1 MSAVGLTLEDDPLQ
15 AEQLDPRVEKRF
27 VHGALEAAR
36 FFMEKS
42 DVHQALHRL
51 TDRLSKLE
59 IPYAIVGAL
68 ALNAYGYQRTTT
80 DVDVLVRPEGLEAFK
95 KAYLGRGYVE
105 ELPGSKGL
113 RDATV
118 DVKIDGLL
126 TGEYPGNGKEKPVAF
141 PDPATAAIRG
151 ERFALLPLE
160 RLIELKVASGMT
172 APHRLRDLA
181 DVIELIRVHALPAE
195 YAESL
200 DPYVREKYLE
210 LWGAAQ
216 TSDDQ

>member
-1 MSAVGLTLEDDPLQ
+1 MTHQTG
-15 AEQLDPRVEKRF
+15 QLDPLVEKRF
-27 VHGALEAAR
+27 VHGALTAAR

-42 DVHQALHRL
+42 DVHQALYRL
-51 TDRLSKLE
+51 TDRLTKLE

-105 ELPGSKGL
+105 KFPGSKGL

-118 DVKIDGLL
+118 NVKIDVLL
-126 TGEYPGNGKEKPVAF
+126 TGEYPRDGKAKPVAF
-141 PDPATAAIRG
+141 PDPAAAGVRG
-151 ERFALLPLE
+151 ERFALLALE

-181 DVIELIRVHALPAE
+181 DVIELIRVRRLPAE

-216 TSDDQ
+216 TSDDE

>member
-1 MSAVGLTLEDDPLQ
+1 MTHQ

-42 DVHQALHRL
+42 DVHQALYRL
-51 TDRLSKLE
+51 TDRLTKLE

-80 DVDVLVRPEGLEAFK
+80 DVDVLVRLEGLEAFK
-95 KAYLGRGYVE
+95 KVYLGRGYVE
-105 ELPGSKGL
+105 QSSDDCRPGSKGL

-118 DVKIDGLL
+118 NVKIDVLL
-126 TGEYPGNGKEKPVAF
+126 TGEYPGDGKEKPVAF
-141 PDPATAAIRG
+141 PDPAAAAIRG

-200 DPYVREKYLE
+200 NPYVREKYLE

-216 TSDDQ
+216 TSDDE

>member
-1 MSAVGLTLEDDPLQ
+1 
-15 AEQLDPRVEKRF
+15 
-27 VHGALEAAR
+27 
-36 FFMEKS
+36 MEKS
-42 DVHQALHRL
+42 DVHQALYRL

-80 DVDVLVRPEGLEAFK
+80 DVNVLVRPEGLEAFK

-105 ELPGSKGL
+105 KFPGSKSL
-113 RDATV
+113 CDAAV
-118 DVKIDGLL
+118 DVKIDVLL
-126 TGEYPGNGKEKPVAF
+126 TGEYPGDGKEKPVAF

-151 ERFALLPLE
+151 ERFALLPLA

-181 DVIELIRVHALPAE
+181 DVIELIHVHALPAE
-195 YAESL
+195 YAQSL

-216 TSDDQ
+216 TSDDE